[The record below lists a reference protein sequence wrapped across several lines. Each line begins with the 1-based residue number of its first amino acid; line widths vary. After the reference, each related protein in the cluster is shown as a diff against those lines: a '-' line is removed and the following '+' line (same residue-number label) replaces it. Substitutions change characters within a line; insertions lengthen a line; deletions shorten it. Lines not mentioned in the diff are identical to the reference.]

1 VEIENVPSLAKI
13 LEMARGA
20 SPEFVIVSGKV
31 AVALMG

>member
-1 VEIENVPSLAKI
+1 VEIENAPSLDEI

-20 SPEFVIVSGKV
+20 SPEFVIVNGKV